1 MRQAIKPLTTT
12 LIGGV
17 VFLLPLIVV
26 LTCWVRAWR

>member
-1 MRQAIKPLTTT
+1 MTLSLKPLTTT

-26 LTCWVRAWR
+26 WPCWARAWR